1 MAGHHRSITPACPAS
16 CSSTDVHQ
24 GLPHTTMAR
33 ATVHGRLSPTI
44 PAKRASPS
52 RPPSAPLYEM
62 STLQS
67 RSSFLPIHAS
77 HRPSTGRPIPA
88 EPVCHRPTSR
98 TCPIRFVIPRESGT
112 ARAKGKIP
120 WTRTVN
126 QTTGTRAL
134 SVPLP
139 AHPHPKTTP
148 CYLLSLARP
157 SSMLATTRLHVPI
170 DVAPSTPAIC
180 SDVARDQGFST
191 GERARPLFAPYM
203 PLPRRDHWVFA

>member
-1 MAGHHRSITPACPAS
+1 MVLSGDCIQLPSVLRTSAISRLNCSPAPPMQIAPGRAPRRLGITVQSHLHAPP
-16 CSSTDVHQ
+16 
-24 GLPHTTMAR
+24 PAR
-33 ATVHGRLSPTI
+33 APTFPKVYRIPPWRDLPCPGRLSPTI

-120 WTRTVN
+120 STRTVN

-139 AHPHPKTTP
+139 APPHPKTTP
-148 CYLLSLARP
+148 CLSPL
-157 SSMLATTRLHVPI
+157 
-170 DVAPSTPAIC
+170 
-180 SDVARDQGFST
+180 T
-191 GERARPLFAPYM
+191 GAA
-203 PLPRRDHWVFA
+203 